1 MIDLLVPASARVAEA
16 FHDDPDEPVFPGE
29 EHLIAGAV
37 PARRQEFVTARRCA
51 RLALAGLGCPQVP
64 ILAGP
69 SRAPQWPDGVVGS
82 ITHAAGYRGAV
93 VARVTDVAG
102 IGIDAEP
109 NRPLPPGV
117 EELVTVAGERQALA
131 RLAADH
137 PETHWDRV
145 LFSAKESIYKAWY
158 PLTERWLGFEDV
170 RLAIDPAG
178 RFRAELLVD
187 GTRTDGRPPLR
198 ELDGR
203 FLVSGELILTGVSVD
218 TNPT

>member
-1 MIDLLVPASARVAEA
+1 MIDLLVPATARVAEA

-29 EHLIAGAV
+29 EHLIARAV

-51 RLALAGLGCPQVP
+51 RLALAGLGCPPVP

-69 SRAPQWPDGVVGS
+69 SGAPRWPDGVVGS

-93 VARVTDVAG
+93 VARITDVAS

-109 NRPLPPGV
+109 NMPLPPGV
-117 EELVTVAGERQALA
+117 DDLVTVAGERQALVH
-131 RLAADH
+131 LAADH

-178 RFRAELLVD
+178 RFMAELLVA
-187 GTRTDGRPPLR
+187 GPLR

-203 FLVSGELILTGVSVD
+203 FLISGGLILSALTI
-218 TNPT
+218 PL